1 VCGFEQ
7 EASYAHRTTLGQG
20 GLHAS
25 ELAEVT
31 VGISD
36 FGINGSDDAAET
48 DEIGLVELE
57 LGGEVEKDLADVD
70 DQVEGLGL
78 VLAAVAHLERHLAG
92 SQCPPASPAA
102 APPPEA
108 HPKSTPLPASAV
120 ASSPKHAGKLGGW
133 SIHEILH
140 VGIDSGVES
149 QVVRVAKRIFNLQGG
164 KITGSDWL
172 LDH

>member
-78 VLAAVAHLERHLAG
+78 VLAAVAPGTSSGRFAMPS
-92 SQCPPASPAA
+92 SQSSCRATSGGTPKIH
-102 APPPEA
+102 AP
-108 HPKSTPLPASAV
+108 
-120 ASSPKHAGKLGGW
+120 
-133 SIHEILH
+133 
-140 VGIDSGVES
+140 SGFRRCKFS
-149 QVVRVAKRIFNLQGG
+149 KTCWKTWGVVD
-164 KITGSDWL
+164 T
-172 LDH
+172 